1 MDKSLEEKLNARIF
15 EFKTDVWNN
24 ALKEINAHIEQTD
37 IKLFDYYAPYRVSME
52 LLKKSEPL
60 FRLTLFF
67 RVFPPSL
74 ARPEGSVRPSLS
86 YHKGNMEVSN
96 LERHFKE
103 LDKELNLISAFEIV
117 DIVKSL
123 IDSERGPFE

>member
-24 ALKEINAHIEQTD
+24 VLKEINSHIERTD

-52 LLKKSEPL
+52 LLKKNEPL
-60 FRLTLFF
+60 FKLTLFF

-86 YHKGNMEVSN
+86 YHKGNMEVSS

-103 LDKELNLISAFEIV
+103 LDKELDLIGASEIA